1 METHLLAS
9 IFIVLGC
16 FVVSAFFSGSETA
29 MTASSRA
36 RMNSLAKAG
45 DHRATLVDRLLMQQ
59 ERLIGGILIGNNVVN
74 TGAAALSTG
83 VLLHLFG
90 DAGILYAT
98 VIVSVLVIIFCEIL
112 PKTIAI
118 NQPDQVA
125 LIVARP
131 LSIAVRALGPLII
144 VIEAFVRRLLTA
156 IGISGMGIR
165 DILSGVDELRGQ
177 VDLLH
182 KEGEVEKAE
191 RDMLEGLLDLS
202 ELSVEDVMVHRT
214 KMRMIDA
221 DLPSDQIIQEA
232 LSLPYTRIPL
242 WRGTVENIVGVLH
255 ARDLLKALHAAGGRS
270 EKIQI
275 DRMISPPW
283 FVPNVTAAK
292 AQLRAFLARKAHFA
306 LVIDEYG
313 DVQGLVTLEDILE
326 EIVGDIKDEHDEV
339 VTQRLKRQADGSVTV
354 EGIMAIRDL
363 NRAVEW
369 NLPDDNAT
377 TIAGLLMH
385 ETQTIPSEGQSFV
398 FHGAR
403 FHVLRKLR
411 NRITLVR
418 ITPVR
423 GDDEA

>member
-1 METHLLAS
+1 
-9 IFIVLGC
+9 
-16 FVVSAFFSGSETA
+16 
-29 MTASSRA
+29 
-36 RMNSLAKAG
+36 
-45 DHRATLVDRLLMQQ
+45 
-59 ERLIGGILIGNNVVN
+59 
-74 TGAAALSTG
+74 
-83 VLLHLFG
+83 
-90 DAGILYAT
+90 
-98 VIVSVLVIIFCEIL
+98 
-112 PKTIAI
+112 
-118 NQPDQVA
+118 
-125 LIVARP
+125 

-144 VIEAFVRRLLTA
+144 VIEAFVRRLLIA

-283 FVPNVTAAK
+283 FVPDVTAAK

-363 NRAVEW
+363 NRAVDW
-369 NLPDDNAT
+369 NLPDENAT

-423 GDDEA
+423 GEDEA